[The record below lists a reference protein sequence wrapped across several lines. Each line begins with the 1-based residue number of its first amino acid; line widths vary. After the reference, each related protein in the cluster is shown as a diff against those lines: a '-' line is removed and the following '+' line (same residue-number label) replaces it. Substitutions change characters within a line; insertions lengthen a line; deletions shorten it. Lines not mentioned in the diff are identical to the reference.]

1 MSDTGLVDV
10 PAKDM
15 SSSQDLLSSY
25 ETMSLIRVYEH
36 RMMELRTAREVVGP
50 VHPYVGQEAVAV
62 GVCDALEPRDQLVSH
77 YRGHGH
83 ALARGTSPVALT
95 AELFGRSTGLCG
107 GKAAALISDPANNIL
122 VSSGLVGAGVPI
134 AAGAAMTEQVRGTG
148 GVAVVFFGDG
158 ALGSGV
164 VHETLNMAVVQRLP
178 LIMVCEHNGY
188 QGGTRTEEVYPDASL
203 LRVAQGHRMRAVSVD
218 GNDVTAVYRA
228 ASEAVS
234 AARAGAGPSFIEART
249 YLTEFH
255 LQFDRPSTEKRPEEE
270 LRHWRSRDPLTL
282 LARRL
287 LDDGVAQEE
296 LDRAQARSRAVVTD
310 AVERSRTAP
319 WPERSQV
326 FTHIRPEAS

>member
-1 MSDTGLVDV
+1 MSDTGLVDA
-10 PAKDM
+10 PGKDM
-15 SSSQDLLSSY
+15 SSSQDLLSFY
-25 ETMSLIRVYEH
+25 ETMSLIRAYEH

-62 GVCDALEPRDQLVSH
+62 GVCAALEPRDHLVSH

-107 GKAAALISDPANNIL
+107 GKAAALISDPDHNIL
-122 VSSGLVGAGVPI
+122 VSSGLVGAGIPI

-164 VHETLNMAVVQRLP
+164 VHETLNMAVTQRLP
-178 LIMVCEHNGY
+178 LVMVCEHNGY
-188 QGGTRTEEVYPDASL
+188 QGGTRTEEVYPETSL
-203 LRVAQGHRMRAVSVD
+203 LRVAQGHRMRAVPVD
-218 GNDVTAVYRA
+218 GNDVTAVHRA
-228 ASEAVS
+228 AGDAVS
-234 AARAGAGPSFIEART
+234 AARAGAGPTFIEART

-255 LQFDRPSTEKRPEEE
+255 LQFDKPSTEKRPEEE
-270 LRHWRSRDPLTL
+270 LRHWRARDPLIL

-287 LDDGVAQEE
+287 LADGVAQQE
-296 LDRAQARSRAVVTD
+296 LDRAQERSSAVVTD
-310 AVERSRTAP
+310 AVQRARNAP

-326 FTHIRPEAS
+326 FTHIWPEAS